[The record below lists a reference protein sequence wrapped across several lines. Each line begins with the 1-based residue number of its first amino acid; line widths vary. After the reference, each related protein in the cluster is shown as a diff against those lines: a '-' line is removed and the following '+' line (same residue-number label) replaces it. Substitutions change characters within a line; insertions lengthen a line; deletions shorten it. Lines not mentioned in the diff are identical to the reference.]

1 MTPTVLFLHIPRTA
15 GSTLHGIMKKQY
27 ADDEMFTG
35 QLLFGDEIANF
46 TALPEERKK
55 KLRIVKGHFAHGVH
69 ELIPGGEGAYMTFL
83 RDPIDRVVSLYHFIR
98 RRPDNSLH
106 EAATTMTL
114 KDFVA
119 SGVAPTHTDNGMTRF
134 LGGAAMDDFGTITD
148 EVLDRAISNLEA
160 CEVIGLTE
168 RFDESLLLCR
178 KAFGWNEPV
187 FYERQNVTQNRPA
200 IETLDA
206 ETLHAIEATNQLDS
220 ILFEKGVALFEE
232 RLAALGPAFQARIAT
247 FKVTNPT
254 YGILRRRVNVWR
266 ARRQTAG

>member
-1 MTPTVLFLHIPRTA
+1 MTRTVLFLHIPRTA

-27 ADDEMFTG
+27 AEDEMFTG
-35 QLLFGDEIANF
+35 QLLFGDEIASF
-46 TALPEERKK
+46 TALPEERKRNLK
-55 KLRIVKGHFAHGVH
+55 IVKGHFAHGVH
-69 ELIPGGEGAYMTFL
+69 DLLPGDHAYMTFL
-83 RDPIDRVVSLYHFIR
+83 RDPIDRVVSLYHFVK

-106 EAATTMTL
+106 EAATSMSL

-134 LGGAAMDDFGTITD
+134 LGGAAMDDFGTITA
-148 EVLDRAISNLEA
+148 EVLDRAIVNLEA
-160 CEVIGLTE
+160 CAVIGLTE

-200 IETLDA
+200 IETLDP
-206 ETLHAIEATNQLDS
+206 ETLAAIEATNQLDS
-220 ILFEKGVALFEE
+220 ILFEKGVTLFEE
-232 RLAALGPAFQARIAT
+232 RVAALGPAFQARIAT

-266 ARRQTAG
+266 ARRTAS